1 MKNKKNDEEN
11 TFNSTTESK
20 RKDVLRL
27 KEVIDHNKEQFQ
39 TKTNKNRINELK
51 DQQIM
56 LEEKNKIIE
65 RGENPN
71 FFIPRKI
78 KLEELEKS
86 KK

>member
-1 MKNKKNDEEN
+1 MKNKKNNDEN
-11 TFNSTTESK
+11 AFISTTENK

-27 KEVIDHNKEQFQ
+27 KEVIDHNKEQLQ
-39 TKTNKNRINELK
+39 TKANKNRINELK
-51 DQQIM
+51 NQQM
-56 LEEKNKIIE
+56 LIEEKNKIIE